1 MPVAR
6 TLAIRSLRAS
16 GPALQ
21 TDGSWTYVYP
31 SDAKAARWVGQMF
44 GAAISIKTQPNRKPF
59 YQYVAEQRRL
69 GRRPS
74 WFEPQTMSKS
84 Q

>member
-1 MPVAR
+1 LPMPIAR
-6 TLAIRSLRAS
+6 TIGIRSLRAS
-16 GPALQ
+16 GPVLR

-31 SDAKAARWVGQMF
+31 SDTEAARWIGRTF
-44 GAAISIKTQPNRKPF
+44 GAAISINAETKRKPF

-74 WFEPQTMSKS
+74 WLARQTMS
-84 Q
+84 